1 MNEMEYEV
9 DLREIFAI
17 IKRRFWIIV
26 TMAVVAS
33 FCSAIVSFYFL
44 EPIYET
50 NTTLIVVKEQN
61 QEQAIQYNDVM
72 LSQKLVKTYGEIVKS
87 RTVAKEVIANL
98 NLGISADKLI
108 GNVAVNSVKD
118 TEIISIGVQGTDP
131 ELISDIANEF
141 ATVFMNKIVDIMS
154 IDNVQIIDPSEKPR
168 TPIKPRIALNIAVA
182 AVLGLMLGFA
192 IVFLLEF
199 FDDTLKTS
207 DDIEKHLKLPVI
219 GIIPLDSEINAEGS
233 K

>member
-207 DDIEKHLKLPVI
+207 EDIEKHLKLPVI